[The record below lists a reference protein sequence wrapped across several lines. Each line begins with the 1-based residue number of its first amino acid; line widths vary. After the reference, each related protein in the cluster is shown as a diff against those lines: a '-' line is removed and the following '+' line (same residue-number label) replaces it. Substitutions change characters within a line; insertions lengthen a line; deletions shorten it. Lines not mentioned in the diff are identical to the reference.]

1 MIMAGMT
8 FIYSGLR
15 LSRRRTTAFNQ
26 ADFKQARRTP
36 QGGGKISGAVSS
48 GCANHQP
55 RPATPERRRL
65 LCSRGVGAYRRRES
79 NSGIR
84 TEQLTLE
91 RLIKQ
96 GLG

>member
-15 LSRRRTTAFNQ
+15 LSRRRATAFNQ

-65 LCSRGVGAYRRRES
+65 YSSRRWEHTAGV
-79 NSGIR
+79 
-84 TEQLTLE
+84 EQ
-91 RLIKQ
+91 
-96 GLG
+96 